1 MENLLKRA
9 FLFLESGEFKK
20 ADEYFEKVLDMDC
33 ENPRAYLGKLMVERK
48 VRKIEDLANCSKPL
62 EQSKH
67 YEMIMRFGG
76 NQDFKAD
83 VRRYNEEIV
92 EMNNSVV
99 TQPIKKTQNSIKKGR
114 KKLFLAI
121 GIGIAALAVV
131 LVVILGVMGGET
143 EQKEKESV
151 ADSGNTAEIAPDSM
165 ATEGDSKKLYPYR
178 EYAKWGY
185 TDENGNIV
193 VDCIY
198 DYASDFSEGFS

>member
-9 FLFLESGEFKK
+9 FLFLEDGEFKK
-20 ADEYFEKVLDMDC
+20 ANEYFEKVLDMDC

-48 VRKIEDLANCSKPL
+48 VRKIEHLANCSIPL

-67 YEMIMRFGG
+67 YEKIMRFGG

-121 GIGIAALAVV
+121 GIVAGILVHIALS
-131 LVVILGVMGGET
+131 LIITGH
-143 EQKEKESV
+143 
-151 ADSGNTAEIAPDSM
+151 I
-165 ATEGDSKKLYPYR
+165 
-178 EYAKWGY
+178 
-185 TDENGNIV
+185 
-193 VDCIY
+193 
-198 DYASDFSEGFS
+198 